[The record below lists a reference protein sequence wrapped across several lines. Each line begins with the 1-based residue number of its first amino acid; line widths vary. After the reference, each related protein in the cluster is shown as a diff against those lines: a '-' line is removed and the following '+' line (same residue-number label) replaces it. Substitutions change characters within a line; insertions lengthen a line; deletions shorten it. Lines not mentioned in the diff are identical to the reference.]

1 MCDENPGSVNSRIT
15 IFTFICGVSVR
26 MGVRGQPGVG
36 SHFAIKV
43 LGIELRLSDLAA
55 RAVTHGPTSTAAL
68 SFINYKIINYQDTF
82 SRRFVRRVY

>member
-36 SHFAIKV
+36 SRFAIKV
-43 LGIELRLSDLAA
+43 QGIELRLSDLAA
-55 RAVTHGPTSTAAL
+55 RAVVTHGPTSTAAE
-68 SFINYKIINYQDTF
+68 FYKL
-82 SRRFVRRVY
+82 

>member
-36 SHFAIKV
+36 SRFAIKV
-43 LGIELRLSDLAA
+43 QGIELRLSDLAA
-55 RAVTHGPTSTAAL
+55 LPQLL
-68 SFINYKIINYQDTF
+68 SFINYKIINYQGTF